1 MPPVLVPGVL
11 VRSVLVAV
19 RSEILSVLLLLVVAL
34 KVLHPM
40 PF

>member
-19 RSEILSVLLLLVVAL
+19 RSEILPVLVVPPHQLVRVSA
-34 KVLHPM
+34 
-40 PF
+40 